1 MGLWG
6 KLSPTCLHYPLTPA
20 HVAAQGELPAP
31 APPLLSWAPLTCP
44 LLPPLAQSLSPT
56 QVTSSLHEP

>member
-1 MGLWG
+1 MGLCG
-6 KLSPTCLHYPLTPA
+6 NLSLTCLHYLLIPA

-31 APPLLSWAPLTCP
+31 APALPFLASLTCP
-44 LLPPLAQSLSPT
+44 LLSALAQSLSPT